1 MQDHASMRRDQRH
14 HTFRREVIVIGDEMG
29 SQPRSAGRI
38 SGRTF
43 SHRGNDP
50 RVVSSEVLTGGT
62 MSNGTL
68 NGRGRSL
75 QMLGAMRSTAFPE
88 EHGGGVIAAALG
100 GDASSVRS
108 RRSPFWRIA
117 SEPASIVFFGTATAP
132 PECSGFCS
140 FGCQAVV
147 QLTTM

>member
-1 MQDHASMRRDQRH
+1 MQDHASKRRDQRH

-43 SHRGNDP
+43 SHRGNDQ
-50 RVVSSEVLTGGT
+50 RVVSGEVLTGGT

-75 QMLGAMRSTAFPE
+75 QMLGALRSTFQKSTEAASSPPLSAEMHQVFA
-88 EHGGGVIAAALG
+88 HAAALSG
-100 GDASSVRS
+100 GLLPSPRPSCFSGRQQRLQSAVAS
-108 RRSPFWRIA
+108 A
-117 SEPASIVFFGTATAP
+117 ALEAKQ
-132 PECSGFCS
+132 S
-140 FGCQAVV
+140 FN
-147 QLTTM
+147 